1 VVLIFLL
8 NFASPFGK
16 IKKKQMY
23 RSHSC
28 GELRAAHTNK
38 EVTLAGWVQKS
49 RDKGF
54 MIWVDLRDRYGITQL
69 IFDEE
74 RTEKTLMEQ
83 AKSLGREFV
92 IQVTGT
98 VIERQSKNKHIDTGD
113 IEILVSKLTVLNDSL
128 TPPFTIEDETDGGE
142 ELRMKYRYLDIR
154 RNPVKDNLIFRHK
167 VTMEVR
173 KYLSDGGFIEVE
185 TPYLIKS
192 TPEGARDFVVPSRM
206 NEGQFYALPQSPQT
220 FKQLLMVGGMDKYF
234 QIVKCFRDED
244 LRADRQP
251 EFTQIDCEMAFVEQE
266 DILNVFE
273 GLTRHLLKEVNNV
286 EVDKFPRMLY
296 DDAMRIYGNDKPD
309 IRFGMEF
316 GELNEVAQ
324 HKDFGVFNNAELV
337 VGFAVPGGNSYSRK
351 EIDAIIKWVKRPQVG
366 ALGMIY
372 ARCNEDG
379 TFKSSVDKFYD
390 QEDLAKWATIT
401 NAKVGDLICVLSG
414 ETNKV
419 RAQLSALRMEM
430 AERLGLRDP
439 KVFAPL
445 WVLDFPLLELDE
457 ETGHYHAMHHPFT
470 SPKPGQLEL
479 LDTNP
484 GDVKANAY
492 DLVLNGNEIGGGSI
506 RIHDKTIQATML
518 KHLGFSD
525 EDAKAQ
531 FGFLM
536 DAFEYG
542 APPHG
547 GLALGLDRLVAILG
561 GQETIRDFIAFPKN
575 NSGRDVMIDA
585 PAPIDDDQLKE
596 LSLKLNL
603 E

>member
-1 VVLIFLL
+1 
-8 NFASPFGK
+8 
-16 IKKKQMY
+16 MY
-23 RSHSC
+23 RSHTC
-28 GELRAAHTNK
+28 GELRESHINNT
-38 EVTLAGWVQKS
+38 VTLAGWVQKS

-54 MIWVDLRDRYGITQL
+54 MIWIDLRDRYGITQL

-74 RTEKTLMEQ
+74 RTASGLMEK
-83 AKSLGREFV
+83 AKTLGREFV
-92 IQVTGT
+92 IQVKGT
-98 VIERQSKNKHIDTGD
+98 VIERASKNPNIPTGN
-113 IEILVSKLTVLNDSL
+113 IEILVSELEILNESL
-128 TPPFTIEDETDGGE
+128 TPPFTIEDKTDGGDDI
-142 ELRMKYRYLDIR
+142 RMKYRYLDIR
-154 RNPVKDNLIFRHK
+154 RNPVRENLIFRHK
-167 VTMEVR
+167 VTMAVR
-173 KYLSDGGFIEVE
+173 NYLSEKEFVEVE

-266 DILNVFE
+266 DILNTFE
-273 GLTRHLLKEVNNV
+273 GLTRHIIKEIKGV
-286 EVDKFPRMLY
+286 EIGEFPRMTY
-296 DDAMRIYGNDKPD
+296 DEAMQRYGNDKPD

-316 GELNEVAQ
+316 GELNEVAK
-324 HKDFGVFNNAELV
+324 HKEFGIFNNAELV
-337 VGFAVPGGNSYSRK
+337 VGIAVPGGNSYSRK
-351 EIDAIIKWVKRPQVG
+351 DIDKLIDWIKRPQVG
-366 ALGMIY
+366 ALGMVY
-372 ARCNEDG
+372 VRCNEDG
-379 TFKSSVDKFYD
+379 TYKSSVDKFYD
-390 QEDLAKWATIT
+390 QEDLAKWAEVTG
-401 NAKVGDLICVLSG
+401 AKAGDLICVLSG
-414 ETNKV
+414 DTLKV
-419 RAQLSALRMEM
+419 RTQLSALRMEL
-430 AERLGLRDP
+430 AERLGLRKTDE
-439 KVFAPL
+439 FAPL
-445 WVLDFPLLELDE
+445 WVVDFPLLELDE

-470 SPKPGQLEL
+470 SPKPGQMEL
-479 LDTNP
+479 LETNP
-484 GDVKANAY
+484 GEVKANAY

-506 RIHDKTIQATML
+506 RIHDKQMQATML
-518 KHLGFSD
+518 RHLGFSD

-547 GLALGLDRLVAILG
+547 GLAFGLDRLVAILG

-585 PAPIDDDQLKE
+585 PAPIDDEQLTE

-603 E
+603 K

>member
-1 VVLIFLL
+1 
-8 NFASPFGK
+8 
-16 IKKKQMY
+16 MY
-23 RSHSC
+23 RSHTC
-28 GELRAAHTNK
+28 GELRTPDINK
-38 EVTLAGWVQKS
+38 EVTLAGWVQKT

-69 IFDEE
+69 IFDED
-74 RTEKTLMEQ
+74 RTDKALMEQ

-98 VIERQSKNKHIDTGD
+98 VIERQAKNKNIPTGD
-113 IEILVSKLTVLNDSL
+113 IEVLVTKLTVLNESL
-128 TPPFTIEDETDGGE
+128 LPPFTIGDDTDGGE
-142 ELRMKYRYLDIR
+142 DIRMKYRYLDIR
-154 RNPVKDNLIFRHK
+154 RNPVKENLIFRHK

-173 KYLSDGGFIEVE
+173 KYLSEQGFIEVE

-206 NEGQFYALPQSPQT
+206 NQGEFYALPQSPQT

-251 EFTQIDCEMAFVEQE
+251 EFTQIDCEMAFIEQE
-266 DILNVFE
+266 DILNIFE
-273 GLTRHLLKEVNNV
+273 GMTRHLLKEINSV
-286 EVDKFPRMLY
+286 EVGEFPRMTY
-296 DDAMRIYGNDKPD
+296 DDAMRLYGNDKPD
-309 IRFGMEF
+309 IRFDMKF
-316 GELNEVAQ
+316 GELNDVAQ
-324 HKDFGVFNNAELV
+324 HKDFNVFNNAELV
-337 VGFAVPGGNSYSRK
+337 VGIAVPNAASFTRK
-351 EIDAIIKWVKRPQVG
+351 EIDKLIKWVRRPQVG
-366 ALGMIY
+366 ALGMVY
-372 ARCNEDG
+372 VKCNEDG

-390 QEDLAKWATIT
+390 QEDLAKWAEKT
-401 NAKVGDLICVLSG
+401 NAKKGDLICVLSG

-419 RAQLSALRMEM
+419 RAQLSALRMEL

-445 WVLDFPLLELDE
+445 WVVDFPLLELDE
-457 ETGHYHAMHHPFT
+457 ETGNYHAMHHPFT
-470 SPKPGQLEL
+470 SPKPGQIEL
-479 LDTNP
+479 LDTKP
-484 GDVKANAY
+484 GEVKANAY

-506 RIHDKTIQATML
+506 RIHDKKTQEIML
-518 KHLGFSD
+518 RHLGFSD
-525 EDAKAQ
+525 EEAKAQ

-547 GLALGLDRLVAILG
+547 GLAFGLDRLVAILG

-585 PAPIDDDQLKE
+585 PAPIDEEQLKE
-596 LSLKLNL
+596 LNICL
-603 E
+603 EIKE

>member
-1 VVLIFLL
+1 
-8 NFASPFGK
+8 
-16 IKKKQMY
+16 MY
-23 RSHSC
+23 RTHSN
-28 GELRAAHTNK
+28 GELRLANVGE
-38 EVTLAGWVQKS
+38 EVTLAGWVQKT

-74 RTEKTLMEQ
+74 RTPKEIVEK
-83 AKSLGREFV
+83 AKTLGREFV
-92 IQVTGT
+92 IQITGE
-98 VIERQSKNKHIDTGD
+98 VIERVSKNKNIPTGEV
-113 IEILVSKLTVLNDSL
+113 EILVKKLDILNSSK
-128 TPPFTIEDETDGGE
+128 TPPFTIEDETDGGD

-154 RNPVKDNLIFRHK
+154 RNPVKESLIFRHK
-167 VTMEVR
+167 VAIEVR
-173 KYLSDGGFIEVE
+173 KYLSDDGFIEVE
-185 TPYLIKS
+185 TPVLIKS

-266 DILNVFE
+266 DILNTFE
-273 GLTRHLLKEVNNV
+273 GLTRHLLSEVNGV
-286 EVDKFPRMLY
+286 EVAEFPRMTY
-296 DDAMRIYGNDKPD
+296 DEAMKKYGNDKPD

-324 HKDFGVFNNAELV
+324 NKDFGVFNNAELV
-337 VGFAVPGGNSYSRK
+337 VGIAVPGGASYTRK
-351 EIDAIIKWVKRPQVG
+351 EIDKLVNWVKRPQVG
-366 ALGMIY
+366 ALGMVY
-372 ARCNEDG
+372 VKCNEDG

-390 QEDLAKWATIT
+390 QEDLAKWAEVTG
-401 NAKVGDLICVLSG
+401 AKPGDLICVLSG
-414 ETNKV
+414 DTGKV
-419 RAQLSALRMEM
+419 RAQLSSLRMEL

-445 WVLDFPLLELDE
+445 WVMDFPLLEWDE
-457 ETGHYHAMHHPFT
+457 ETERYHAMHHPFT
-470 SPKPGQLEL
+470 SPKPEDMHL
-479 LDTNP
+479 LDTDP
-484 GDVKANAY
+484 GKVRANAY

-506 RIHDKTIQATML
+506 RIHDKETQALML
-518 KHLGFSD
+518 SHLGFTP
-525 EDAKAQ
+525 EEAKEQ

-536 DAFEYG
+536 NAFEYG

-547 GLALGLDRLVAILG
+547 GLAFGLDRLVAILG

-585 PAPIDDDQLKE
+585 PSNIDDTQLKE
-596 LSLKLNL
+596 LCLKLDL
-603 E
+603 